1 MKLTK
6 NQARVVQ
13 LAANAEH
20 RTPEQMLSLLLAEG
34 ITFYFMD
41 REQMRGGAEIDVN
54 EAADLMVK
62 EAICQTVATRTI

>member
-41 REQMRGGAEIDVN
+41 RERMRGGAEINVN
-54 EAADLMVK
+54 EAADLMIK
-62 EAICQTVATRTI
+62 EAISQTVTTYPI